1 MGKMNW
7 GRIFLGGVL
16 WFVVYEVLGGTTW
29 WLFLRA
35 ESIAAVESLGRPF
48 PATVGFL
55 PSTVGFLGFFLL
67 LGLAVGVFA
76 LWLYAAIRPRYGPGP
91 KTAVRAALAVW
102 VIGGLIPWAF
112 WFRLLLLPTRLLVG
126 ILAGSLVAAVVA
138 TLVGAWLYQEEPG

>member
-16 WFVVYEVLGGTTW
+16 WVVVYEALGGTIW

-35 ESIAAVESLGRPF
+35 GSIAAVESLGRPI

-55 PSTVGFLGFFLL
+55 GFSLL
-67 LGLAVGVFA
+67 LGLAVGIFA

-91 KTAVRAALAVW
+91 KTAVRTALAVW
-102 VIGGLIPWAF
+102 VIVGLIPTAF
-112 WFRLLLLPTRLLVG
+112 WFRLLLLPTGLLAG
-126 ILAGSLVAAVVA
+126 MLAGSLVGAVVA
-138 TLVGAWLYQEEPG
+138 TLVGAWLYQE

>member
-55 PSTVGFLGFFLL
+55 VFFLL
-67 LGLAVGVFA
+67 GGLAVGIFA

-91 KTAVRAALAVW
+91 KTAARTALALW
-102 VIGGLIPWAF
+102 VIAGLLPAAF
-112 WFRLLLLPTRLLVG
+112 WFRLLLLPTGLLVG
-126 ILAGSLVAAVVA
+126 TLAGALVAAVVA
-138 TLVGAWLYQEEPG
+138 TLVGAWLYQE